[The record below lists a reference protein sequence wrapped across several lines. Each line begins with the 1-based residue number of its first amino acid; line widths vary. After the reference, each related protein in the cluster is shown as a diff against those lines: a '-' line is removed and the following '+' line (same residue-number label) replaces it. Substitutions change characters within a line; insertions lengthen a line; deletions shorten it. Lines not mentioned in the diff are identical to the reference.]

1 MIGVNTSWREAAEA
15 VMAVYTTRT
24 LGAYMQKK
32 GSSMS
37 WNFSSADPEFGALQA
52 RELQYQPTLLIDM

>member
-1 MIGVNTSWREAAEA
+1 
-15 VMAVYTTRT
+15 MAVYTTRT

-52 RELQYQPTLLIDM
+52 REPAVPAYAIDLHVIN

>member
-1 MIGVNTSWREAAEA
+1 
-15 VMAVYTTRT
+15 MAVYTTRT

-52 RELQYQPTLLIDM
+52 RALQYQPTLLIDM